1 MGLYLKSYLLA
12 AGGISDLRL
21 VEHNLADSIIIIICT
36 FLHMLQRRNDIYI
49 DNAEHSICH
58 IYNMIVYLFLTA
70 ANNLTTKNLYQNNN
84 LGKSGLSI
92 IHSKWFSGGPIS
104 LSATYNTIY
113 KWNISLCCSHGIR
126 WLSIDLFPICY

>member
-12 AGGISDLRL
+12 AGGVSDLRL
-21 VEHNLADSIIIIICT
+21 VEHNLADSIVIIICT

-58 IYNMIVYLFLTA
+58 IYNMMIVYLFLTA

-92 IHSKWFSGGPIS
+92 IHSKRFSGGPIS
-104 LSATYNTIY
+104 LSATYNTIIQMEY
-113 KWNISLCCSHGIR
+113 FLMLLPWHSMVVN
-126 WLSIDLFPICY
+126 

>member
-36 FLHMLQRRNDIYI
+36 FLHMLQRSNAIYI
-49 DNAEHSICH
+49 EHSICH
-58 IYNMIVYLFLTA
+58 IYNMMIVYLFLTA

-92 IHSKWFSGGPIS
+92 IHSKRFSGGPIS

-126 WLSIDLFPICY
+126 

>member
-12 AGGISDLRL
+12 AGGVSDLRL

-36 FLHMLQRRNDIYI
+36 FLHMVQRNDIYI

-58 IYNMIVYLFLTA
+58 IYNMMVVYLFLTA
-70 ANNLTTKNLYQNNN
+70 ANNLTTTKNLYQNNN

-92 IHSKWFSGGPIS
+92 IHSKRFSDGPI
-104 LSATYNTIY
+104 
-113 KWNISLCCSHGIR
+113 
-126 WLSIDLFPICY
+126 